1 MSVVFVYPD
10 QQIPRYFEQSPLT
23 QDECNEKILDVF
35 VKDFRSKFDHEL
47 SDYEVRSTIHLDHGE
62 GSFQG
67 CFSYTVIVRSG
78 DIQMVAQYR
87 KNGDRIDPHVLK
99 EAVACYGHW
108 VPNPKCYDDA
118 AGQLTISPY
127 AGVSYARQSHE
138 YSFEQKLNSINDF
151 ARFIASGC
159 FNARESSP
167 VVVQNIQQQLS
178 IWATWKLN
186 ENISAVIQDAYAN
199 SGTMLM
205 LNAVL
210 IHHSGIVPITIG
222 LYPWRPEWVE
232 HFDR

>member
-1 MSVVFVYPD
+1 MSAVFVYPD

-35 VKDFRSKFDHEL
+35 VKDFRSKFDPQL
-47 SDYEVRSTIHLDHGE
+47 SADEVRSTIHLDHGK

-67 CFSYTVIVRSG
+67 CFSYTVIIRSG
-78 DIQMVAQYR
+78 GIQMVAQYR
-87 KNGDRIDPHVLK
+87 KTGDRIDADLLK

-108 VPNPKCYDDA
+108 VPNPKFYDDV

-159 FNARESSP
+159 FNPREPSP
-167 VVVQNIQQQLS
+167 VAVQKIQQQLS

-186 ENISAVIQDAYAN
+186 ENISAVIQDACAN
-199 SGTMLM
+199 SGTLLM
-205 LNAVL
+205 LSVVL
-210 IHHSGIVPITIG
+210 IQRNCLDYLWFIPMAI
-222 LYPWRPEWVE
+222 
-232 HFDR
+232 